1 MTDEDGNPIG
11 ARVGQNTN
19 QGNNRSEVS
28 VYAWVIGFFVACF
41 VGWYFFIKSDD
52 EEKCGTGFIL
62 ENGKCVA
69 VKMADPVTV
78 PPGSVPL
85 ITPTG
90 IVAVPAGPVNMPVV
104 NVPPVSKT
112 CDTGFILEN
121 GTCVAVK
128 MADPGTVPPVW
139 RFTKNADASTGP
151 VNGTWASGV
160 RGLEDCKIAC
170 QTANCR
176 SISFHKPD
184 GACLLHQPHDKFRVN
199 ERVGEFPYDVYE
211 NPMYL

>member
-62 ENGKCVA
+62 ENGKCRA

-90 IVAVPAGPVNMPVV
+90 IVAVPAGPVNVPVV
-104 NVPPVSKT
+104 IADPVNMPSYRKDIEAMRGFAIIIVLIYHLDDTFMPHGYLGVDIFFVLSGYLTSKSLLRRG
-112 CDTGFILEN
+112 DLLFSDIMGYWQRRIWRLIPGLLF
-121 GTCVAVK
+121 VAV
-128 MADPGTVPPVW
+128 VLW
-139 RFTKNADASTGP
+139 
-151 VNGTWASGV
+151 
-160 RGLEDCKIAC
+160 
-170 QTANCR
+170 
-176 SISFHKPD
+176 
-184 GACLLHQPHDKFRVN
+184 
-199 ERVGEFPYDVYE
+199 
-211 NPMYL
+211 